1 MDSRSTRPVR
11 TGRALCVMELQEDSG
26 TRAGWVKLLVSIPG
40 RQGTM
45 ERVWDCPAGNMTPA
59 DYTDFEAFIQDALTQ
74 AVLASK
80 GLALQLFRT

>member
-1 MDSRSTRPVR
+1 MQNHSSRPVR
-11 TGRALCVMELQEDSG
+11 SGRALCVLEVQEDSG

-40 RQGTM
+40 RSGTM

-59 DYTDFEAFIQDALTQ
+59 DYADFEAFIQEALTT
-74 AVLASK
+74 AVLSSK